1 MKRFILTL
9 LLTALCCG
17 VLLADPAT
25 PPLENPIRIVHPDEN
40 ARLPALDST
49 FVFGAAPPEGR
60 LFINGVP
67 IPIHPEGGFL
77 TMVKLSPGQFQIKA
91 ELELDGNKYHF
102 IRTIFVA
109 EPEKPAP
116 VAPLTIEYVTPN
128 QDQQLLPGDY
138 LEVVCKG
145 SPGKSGYFT
154 ITGVKGRFPLTETAK
169 APGGIYHGVYRIGN
183 NDRLW
188 QAKIKV
194 TLSDEKRHKISKE
207 AAGTVSLFPQ
217 NPPVMAEVI
226 ALNTVLRSGPA
237 LTMDDKA
244 GYLMFPPP
252 GTILQLSGSKGNEYR
267 VRLTKTKS
275 VWVNQNQVK
284 LLPEGTHPN
293 KIVAGNVTLD
303 TAPNSTLIRI
313 PLGRK
318 IPYHIEPDTEGNY
331 IDISFFGAFS
341 NTDWITNAVSGIVKQ
356 IRWFQDD
363 EETYRLRIFTI
374 PNDWWGYDAR
384 YEGNQFVVE
393 LKSPPPLN
401 VAGSP
406 LAGLTIAIDPGHSA
420 DTGAIGPTGLAE
432 KDANLAIALNLKEKL
447 LAKGAKVIMTRSG
460 NENVS
465 LNERPLIAQ
474 RNKADLLISIHNN
487 ALGYGQN
494 PFIKRGFG
502 VYYYTPMSLP
512 LAKEIHRAYGET
524 FSSSKEFNLRDDGLY
539 YANLALTRA
548 PQMPSV
554 LIESAY
560 MIVPEEEAYLKRESF
575 RSACANAIITGIERY
590 AQTMRPKTP
599 VDKFQ
604 E

>member
-1 MKRFILTL
+1 MKQFILTL
-9 LLTALCCG
+9 LLTALFCG
-17 VLLADPAT
+17 VIFANPAT
-25 PPLENPIRIVHPDEN
+25 PPFENPIRIAHPAEN

-49 FVFGAAPPEGR
+49 FVFGAAPPEGK

-67 IPIHPEGGFL
+67 APIHPEGGFL
-77 TMVKLSPGQFQIKA
+77 TMVKLTPGEFQINA
-91 ELELDGNKYHF
+91 ELELDGNKYRF
-102 IRTIFVA
+102 TRTIFVA
-109 EPEKPAP
+109 GPEKPAP
-116 VAPLTIEYVTPN
+116 ATPLTIEYVAPS

-154 ITGVKGRFPLTETAK
+154 IKGVKGKFPLTETAN
-169 APGGIYHGVYRIGN
+169 APGGIYHGVYRISN
-183 NDRLW
+183 NDRLR

-194 TLSDEKRHKISKE
+194 TLIDEKRHKISKE
-207 AAGTVSLFPQ
+207 AAGAVSLFPE

-226 ALNTVLRSGPA
+226 SANAVLRSGPA
-237 LTMDDKA
+237 LTLDDKA
-244 GYLMFPPP
+244 GYLMFPPQ
-252 GTILQLSGSKGNEYR
+252 GTILRLTGSKGNEYR

-275 VWVNQNQVK
+275 AWVDQNQVK
-284 LLPEGTHPN
+284 PLPEGTQPN
-293 KIVAGNVTLD
+293 NIVAGNISLD

-313 PLGRK
+313 PMGRK
-318 IPYHIEPDTEGNY
+318 IPYHIEPDTEGNF

-341 NTDWITNAVSGIVKQ
+341 NTDWITDAAGGKIKQ

-363 EETYRLRIFTI
+363 EETYRLRIFTV
-374 PNDWWGYDAR
+374 PNGWWGYDAR
-384 YEGNQFVVE
+384 YEGNQFVLE
-393 LKSPPPLN
+393 LKSPPP
-401 VAGSP
+401 VSAAGSP

-420 DTGAIGPTGLAE
+420 DTGAVGPTGLAE
-432 KDANLAIALNLKEKL
+432 KDANLAIAVNLKEKL
-447 LAKGAKVIMTRSG
+447 TAKGVKVIMTRSG

-474 RNKADLLISIHNN
+474 RYKADILISIHNN

-512 LAKEIHRAYGET
+512 LAKEIHRAYAET
-524 FSSSKEFNLRDDGLY
+524 FSSSKEFTLRDDGLY
-539 YANLALTRA
+539 YANLALARA
-548 PQMPSV
+548 SQMPSV

-590 AQTMRPKTP
+590 VQTMRPKTP
-599 VDKFQ
+599 VN
-604 E
+604 